1 MQSSRFSAERADFE
15 NLLTASGGDDDGAPG
30 EPIRLPE
37 PFSHASP
44 ALPPPGEHRVDQS
57 NPFPDRPRGPYRPH
71 WRESTFLRAVGL
83 GFAPCLAA
91 LHQWRQSAG
100 GRGDV
105 ELGRG
110 QLVIPPDL
118 GRQPGRCSIPVRLR
132 QGAPWSLAVPMELEL
147 IPWPEVFA
155 TTWLALCPRR
165 RVHLSG
171 RYFRA
176 GHALLDELT
185 AGLLLHAG

>member
-1 MQSSRFSAERADFE
+1 MRTFRSPAETTDFD
-15 NLLTASGGDDDGAPG
+15 NLLTACAGDDNATG
-30 EPIRLPE
+30 EAIRLPD
-37 PFSHASP
+37 PFSDVSP
-44 ALPPPGEHRVDQS
+44 ALPPPVEDRAEHS
-57 NPFPDRPRGPYRPH
+57 NPFPARPRGPYRPY

-83 GFAPCLAA
+83 GFPPCLAA
-91 LHQWRQSAG
+91 LRECGQRSSE
-100 GRGDV
+100 RGIV

-118 GRQPGRCSIPVRLR
+118 GRRPGRCAIPARLR
-132 QGAPWSLAVPMELEL
+132 RGAPWSLALPMELEL
-147 IPWPEVFA
+147 IAWPEVFA

-176 GHALLDELT
+176 GNALLDQVT
-185 AGLLLHAG
+185 AGLLLLAG